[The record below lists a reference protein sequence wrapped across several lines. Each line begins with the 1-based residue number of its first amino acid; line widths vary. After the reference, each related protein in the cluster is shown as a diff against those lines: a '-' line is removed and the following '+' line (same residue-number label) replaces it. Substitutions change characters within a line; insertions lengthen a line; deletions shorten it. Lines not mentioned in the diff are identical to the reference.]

1 MRKLLIG
8 LLLMAACTTRTTV
21 TPPVTV
27 PTGSTGTA
35 GSASATGSVGPR
47 QALDAF
53 LSAIRA
59 KDLQALGAVWGDKNG
74 AIRDTKRI
82 SREEVEQRELL
93 LMCYFSHDTFK
104 VLSDSPAAGGER
116 VMSVALTKGTLS
128 RTTNFYLVSGENRW
142 YVRSADV
149 EPVRDLCSKK

>member
-1 MRKLLIG
+1 VRKLLIG
-8 LLLMAACTTRTTV
+8 LLLMAACTTRSTV
-21 TPPVTV
+21 TPVTV
-27 PTGSTGTA
+27 GA
-35 GSASATGSVGPR
+35 GSAGPR
-47 QALDAF
+47 SALDAF
-53 LSAIRA
+53 LAAIRA

-93 LMCYFSHDTFK
+93 LMCYFNHESFK
-104 VLSDSPAAGGER
+104 VLSDAPAPGGER
-116 VMSVALTKGTLS
+116 IMVVTLTKGTLS

-149 EPVRDLCSKK
+149 DPVRDLCSKK

>member
-1 MRKLLIG
+1 VRKLLIG

-21 TPPVTV
+21 TPVTV
-27 PTGSTGTA
+27 GAGT
-35 GSASATGSVGPR
+35 TGPR
-47 QALDAF
+47 SALDAF

-93 LMCYFSHDTFK
+93 LMCYFSHDSFK

-116 VMSVALTKGTLS
+116 IMSVTLTKGTLS
-128 RTTNFYLVSGENRW
+128 RTTNFYLVSGDNRW

-149 EPVRDLCSKK
+149 DPVRDLCKK

>member
-8 LLLMAACTTRTTV
+8 LLLIAAACTSRTTV
-21 TPPVTV
+21 TPVTV
-27 PTGSTGTA
+27 GA
-35 GSASATGSVGPR
+35 GATGPR
-47 QALDAF
+47 GALDAF
-53 LSAIRA
+53 LAAIRA

-93 LMCYFSHDTFK
+93 LMCYFNHETFR
-104 VLSDSPAAGGER
+104 VLSEAPSPGGER
-116 VMSVALTKGTLS
+116 IMSVSLTKGTLS
-128 RTTNFYLVSGENRW
+128 RTTNFYLVSGEDRW
-142 YVRSADV
+142 YVRSADI

>member
-8 LLLMAACTTRTTV
+8 LLLIAAACTSRTTV
-21 TPPVTV
+21 TPVTV
-27 PTGSTGTA
+27 GA
-35 GSASATGSVGPR
+35 GATGPR
-47 QALDAF
+47 GALDSF
-53 LSAIRA
+53 LAAIRA

-93 LMCYFSHDTFK
+93 LMCYFNHDSFK
-104 VLSDSPAAGGER
+104 VLSDAPAAGGER
-116 VMSVALTKGTLS
+116 VMSVSLTQGTLS
-128 RTTNFYLVSGENRW
+128 RTTNFYLVSGKDRW

-149 EPVRDLCSKK
+149 DPVRDLCSKK